1 MAAMNPGSTNR
12 PSRRSVVVAFGIAI
26 AAAAALIAVA
36 LISRSGSDTPPPT
49 ATPVVDLGG
58 IPQDGAVLGNPDAQV
73 LMIEYAD
80 QQCPACRLYTEEFF
94 PTFVNEYVRP
104 GKMKVEFRGFP
115 FIGDDSVKA
124 YRFLLAAAI
133 QDKLW
138 NLQEA
143 LYRNQGDENSGWVT
157 DDLVRR
163 VAGQIPGL
171 DVDKLFAE
179 ASRPA
184 IEQEADDA
192 SEAASN
198 AGITGTP
205 TFLLEIG
212 EQQPYRVTF
221 GSLDQM
227 RAALDDALSS

>member
-1 MAAMNPGSTNR
+1 MATNPGSTNR

-36 LISRSGSDTPPPT
+36 AISRSDSESPPPT

-58 IPQDGAVLGNPDAQV
+58 IPQHGVVLGKPTAQV

-80 QQCPACRLYTEEFF
+80 QQCPACRVYTEQFF
-94 PTFVNEYVRP
+94 PTLVNEYVRP
-104 GKMKVEFRGFP
+104 GKVKVEFRGFP

-124 YRFLLAAAI
+124 HRFLLAAAE

-143 LYRNQGDENSGWVT
+143 LYRIQGGENSGWVT
-157 DDLVRR
+157 DDLLRR
-163 VAGQIPGL
+163 VAGEIPGL
-171 DVDKLFAE
+171 DVEQLFAS
-179 ASRPA
+179 ANSPA
-184 IEQEADDA
+184 TQQEAA
-192 SEAASN
+192 GAAEAASN
-198 AGITGTP
+198 AGIIGTP
-205 TFLLEIG
+205 TFLIKIG
-212 EQQPYRVTF
+212 DQEPYMVTF

-227 RAALDDALSS
+227 RAALDDAISG

>member
-1 MAAMNPGSTNR
+1 M
-12 PSRRSVVVAFGIAI
+12 VAFGIAI

-36 LISRSGSDTPPPT
+36 VISKRGSEAPPPIG
-49 ATPVVDLGG
+49 TPVVDLGG
-58 IPQDGAVLGNPDAQV
+58 IPQHGVVLGKPNAHV

-94 PTFVNEYVRP
+94 PTLVNEYVRP
-104 GKMKVEFRGFP
+104 GKVKVEFRGFP

-124 YRFLLAAAI
+124 YRFLLAAAE

-143 LYRNQGDENSGWVT
+143 LYRNQGGENSGWVT

-163 VAGQIPGL
+163 VAGEIPGL
-171 DVDKLFAE
+171 DVDKLFAD
-179 ASRPA
+179 SNSPA
-184 IEQEADDA
+184 TQQEAA
-192 SEAASN
+192 GAAEAASS

-205 TFLLEIG
+205 TFLIKIG
-212 EQQPYRVTF
+212 DQEPYVVTF
-221 GSLDQM
+221 ASLDQM
-227 RAALDDALSS
+227 RAALDDAISG